1 MTKQQKPKEPHKSKK
16 DGTATGKVVAQ
27 PARFRRVSA
36 IVTPTRKNGVPDA
49 GATREILLAGSGGQG
64 VILAGKMLA
73 QAAVAEGWNATYIP
87 AYGAEVRG
95 GTAHCH
101 VKIGRRQIGSPIVED
116 ATIVVAM
123 NEPSYRVF
131 CPLLR
136 KGSTLVVNSSL
147 VPEVERHPG
156 VKIISLE
163 LTKIAADMGSL
174 RSANLLAFGLCVG
187 LLGLENSVRLK
198 GLLGENL
205 GKKNPSLL
213 AVNERILERGVELGR
228 EASTGLVVK
237 TSHDHNTDKAC
248 EEGKRNPLPGSTG
261 EPKS

>member
-1 MTKQQKPKEPHKSKK
+1 MAKRQRRNS
-16 DGTATGKVVAQ
+16 GKVAKVGG
-27 PARFRRVSA
+27 RVGRAAVKLASA
-36 IVTPTRKNGVPDA
+36 ATPPSRGKRGRATA
-49 GATREILLAGSGGQG
+49 AATRTAKAAADATKEILLAGSGGQG

-73 QAAVAEGWNATYIP
+73 QVAVAEGWNATYIP

-123 NEPSYRVF
+123 NEPSYRAF

-147 VPEVERHPG
+147 VPSVGKHAG
-156 VKIISLE
+156 VKLVSLE

-174 RSANLLAFGLCVG
+174 RSANMLVFGLCAG
-187 LLGLENSVRLK
+187 LLGLEGGERLK
-198 GLLGENL
+198 GMLGDVL
-205 GKKNPSLL
+205 GKKNPAMLE
-213 AVNERILERGVELGR
+213 VNERILEKGVELGR
-228 EASTGLVVK
+228 QAAGATV
-237 TSHDHNTDKAC
+237 
-248 EEGKRNPLPGSTG
+248 
-261 EPKS
+261 

>member
-1 MTKQQKPKEPHKSKK
+1 VAKQQKRKEPHKSNRAKVGAGNAK
-16 DGTATGKVVAQ
+16 VGAVVALPPRSRRGSTTATPTKD
-27 PARFRRVSA
+27 RRDA
-36 IVTPTRKNGVPDA
+36 CPTK
-49 GATREILLAGSGGQG
+49 EILLAGSGGQG

-95 GTAHCH
+95 GPAYCH

-123 NEPSYRVF
+123 NEPSYKAF

-147 VPEVERHPG
+147 VPSVGKHAG
-156 VKIISLE
+156 VKIVSLE

-174 RSANLLAFGLCVG
+174 RSANMLAFGLCAG
-187 LLGLENSVRLK
+187 LLGLEDGEQLK
-198 GLLGENL
+198 GLLGETL
-205 GKKNPSLL
+205 GKKNPALL
-213 AVNERILERGVELGR
+213 EVNERILEKGFKLGR
-228 EASTGLVVK
+228 EAAEAK
-237 TSHDHNTDKAC
+237 
-248 EEGKRNPLPGSTG
+248 
-261 EPKS
+261 